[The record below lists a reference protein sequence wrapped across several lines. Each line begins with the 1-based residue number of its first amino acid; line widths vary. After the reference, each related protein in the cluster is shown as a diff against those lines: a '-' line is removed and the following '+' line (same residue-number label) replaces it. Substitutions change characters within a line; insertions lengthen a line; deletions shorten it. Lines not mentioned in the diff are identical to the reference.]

1 MFFHIIAALPLLG
14 GVGVGLVSC
23 GSSEPGIDLPEP
35 TPDQPAEVSLPVLNT
50 NDEAGFTTYFNPT
63 SGRCGDPMP
72 FYDPKTQEFR
82 VLYLQEYEQ
91 NGPYYHPI
99 FAANTTDC
107 ANYVAKGEVVPTG
120 NTPEALDG
128 AIGTGCAAYDPE
140 ADVYY
145 VYYTGHTWRDGSD
158 YEVVMRATS
167 KDFNTWTKDSE
178 WILRPE
184 DFGYPKTDFR
194 DPQVFRGDDGLW
206 HMIISAKGKFA
217 EFTSADCAT
226 WQHAGDFAGMYWGR
240 MLECPDVFKM
250 GDYWYLVYSDAYR
263 SAEGRK
269 VKYFMG
275 RTLAELK
282 QNVDNRR
289 WPDDHEGVLDSRSF
303 YAGKTASNGSER
315 YIWGWCPF
323 RRGTMFEEKN
333 VAVGGDSEPLW
344 SGALVC
350 HKLIQHADGT
360 LTCGAVPA
368 LGGKYAT
375 SQTLKAID
383 AKNAE
388 TTGTGCTLRDNAYV
402 LYDRLG
408 THNHISMSVK
418 AGDND
423 KFGLSFVRGTDG
435 RSFYTL
441 VVNPETGGRRKVNF
455 EHEGPGGTGFI
466 KGGDGYMFQAPA
478 DGVYNIDVYT
488 DNSVLTLYISSPSSE
503 GSGEV
508 LCAYTQRF
516 YGIAQNGWSINSYAG
531 SNVTVSNIKLTTY

>member
-1 MFFHIIAALPLLG
+1 MIKHIFPLVALTG
-14 GVGVGLVSC
+14 IMATACST
-23 GSSEPGIDLPEP
+23 SDPGIDIPEP
-35 TPDQPAEVSLPVLNT
+35 TPEQPAAVSLPVMNS

-72 FYDPKTQEFR
+72 FYDPKTGEFR

-99 FAANTTDC
+99 FAVNTKDC
-107 ANYVAKGEVVPTG
+107 ANYEAKGEVVPTG

-128 AIGTGCAAYDPE
+128 AIGTGCAAYDP
-140 ADVYY
+140 AGDVYY
-145 VYYTGHTWRDGSD
+145 VYYTGHTWRNGSD
-158 YEVVMRATS
+158 YEVVMRAVS
-167 KDFNTWTKDSE
+167 KDFSTWTKDTE
-178 WILRPE
+178 WMLRPE
-184 DFGYPKTDFR
+184 DFGYAKTDFR
-194 DPQVFRGDDGLW
+194 DPQVFRDDDGLW

-217 EFTSADCAT
+217 EFTSSDCST

-250 GDYWYLVYSDAYR
+250 GDFWYLVYSDAFR

-275 RTLAELK
+275 RTLEELK
-282 QNVDNRR
+282 ANVDNHT

-323 RRGTMFEEKN
+323 RRGVTFEDKN

-350 HKLIQHADGT
+350 HKLIQHADGSLT
-360 LTCGAVPA
+360 LGAVPA
-368 LGGKYAT
+368 LSNKYAT
-375 SQTLKAID
+375 SQALKALD
-383 AKNAE
+383 SKNAE
-388 TTGTGCTLRDNAYV
+388 TTGTSATLRDNAYV

-408 THNHISMSVK
+408 QHNHISMTVK
-418 AGDND
+418 AGTND
-423 KFGLSFVRGTDG
+423 TFGLSFVRGTDG

-441 VVNPETGGRRKVNF
+441 VVNPESNGRRKVNF

-478 DGVYNIDVYT
+478 DGTYNIDVYT
-488 DNSVLTLYISSPSSE
+488 DNSVLTLYIND
-503 GSGEV
+503 V
-508 LCAYTQRF
+508 CAYSQRF
-516 YGIAQNGWSINSYAG
+516 YGIAQNGWSINSYSG
-531 SNVTVSNIKLTTY
+531 SNISVSNINLTTY

>member
-1 MFFHIIAALPLLG
+1 MKHIHYIVPTVSLSLLFAAL
-14 GVGVGLVSC
+14 SFAAC
-23 GSSEPGIDLPEP
+23 GSNEPEFELP
-35 TPDQPAEVSLPVLNT
+35 TPTPEEPDAVSLPVQNS

-72 FYDPKTQEFR
+72 FFDPKTKEYR
-82 VLYLQEYEQ
+82 VLYLQEYDS
-91 NGPYYHPI
+91 NGAYYHPI

-107 ANYVAKGEVVPTG
+107 ANYQAVGELVPTG

-128 AIGTGCAAYDPE
+128 AIGTGCAAYDPD
-140 ADVYY
+140 ADLYY
-145 VYYTGHTWRDGSD
+145 IYYTGHTFRNGSD

-167 KDFNTWTKDSE
+167 KDFRTWTKDTP
-178 WILRPE
+178 WLLRPE
-184 DFGYPKTDFR
+184 DFGYAKTDFR
-194 DPQVFRGDDGLW
+194 DPQVFRDDAGLW

-217 EFTSADCAT
+217 EFTSADCAN

-275 RTLAELK
+275 RTLDELK
-282 QNVDNRR
+282 SNVDSRR
-289 WPDDHEGVLDSRSF
+289 WPDDHEGILDSRSF
-303 YAGKTASNGSER
+303 YAGKTAGTGSDR

-323 RRGTMFEEKN
+323 RRGNNFEERN

-368 LGGKYAT
+368 LDGKYNKA
-375 SQTLKAID
+375 QTIKVLD
-383 AKNAE
+383 AKEAQTS
-388 TTGTGCTLRDNAYV
+388 TTGAELKGNGYV
-402 LYDRLG
+402 FYDRLAQ
-408 THNHISMSVK
+408 HNHISMTVK
-418 AGDND
+418 TGGAQD
-423 KFGLSFVRGTDG
+423 KFGFSFVRGTDG
-435 RSFYTL
+435 RSYYTL
-441 VVNPETGGRRKVNF
+441 VVNPENNGLRKVNF

-466 KGGDGYMFQAPA
+466 KGGDGYMFKQPA

-488 DNSVLTLYISSPSSE
+488 DNSILTLYIND
-503 GSGEV
+503 V
-508 LCAYTQRF
+508 CAYTQRF
-516 YGIAQNGWSINSYAG
+516 YGIAQNGWSINSYNGANI
-531 SNVTVSNIKLTTY
+531 SVSNLKLNSY